1 MAYSRIKMT
10 ELFPI
15 FEDLP
20 SDALILDV
28 RRADEFSGGR
38 VPGARHIPFNEVAAH
53 AADLKAPSAVYVYC
67 QAGARSQRACDVLA
81 GLGLTNLV
89 CIVDSGWPE
98 WALRGYPIE
107 R

>member
-28 RRADEFSGGR
+28 RREDEFSGGR
-38 VPGARHIPFNEVAAH
+38 VP
-53 AADLKAPSAVYVYC
+53 
-67 QAGARSQRACDVLA
+67 GARSQRACDVLA